1 LKLHNFTYAYY
12 DQLLSELKKPQ
23 YLVLNVSGFIQFS
36 EKRELPPD
44 KVIVILRHDVDDSP
58 DSAAEI
64 SRMENRDN
72 ITSTYYI
79 RTRGSYDP
87 LSLKMSNWIKWL
99 NQNGFEVGLH
109 YEDLYIAN
117 YDFAEAVRQFKM
129 DLQKL
134 REISKVIT
142 VCSHGNEKAAMQ
154 KYVNYEIF
162 KQNYTTLEEN
172 SLVGEAYLTVD
183 KYVKQL
189 ELRMKYLSDSGGKWQ
204 PFLEVLTNATG
215 EEVIYFLLHP
225 EWWHK
230 YSL

>member
-1 LKLHNFTYAYY
+1 M
-12 DQLLSELKKPQ
+12 LSELKKPR
-23 YLVLNVSGFIQFS
+23 YLVLNVSGFIQLC
-36 EKRELPPD
+36 EKGELPPG

-58 DSAAEI
+58 NSAVEI
-64 SRMENRDN
+64 SHMENKDN

-87 LSLKMSNWIKWL
+87 LSLNISKWIKWL

-109 YEDLYIAN
+109 YEDLYIVN
-117 YDFAEAVRQFKM
+117 YDFTEAVKLFKI

-134 REISKVIT
+134 REISRVIT
-142 VCSHGNEKAAMQ
+142 VCSHGNAKAVMQ

-162 KQNYTTLEEN
+162 KRNYTTLEGN
-172 SLVGEAYLTVD
+172 NLIGEAYLTVD

-189 ELRMKYLSDSGGKWQ
+189 ELRMKYLSDSEGKWQ

-215 EEVIYFLLHP
+215 EEIIYFLLHP
-225 EWWHK
+225 DWWHK
-230 YSL
+230 